1 MTKLTQEQVLGVA
14 RHALSAIGAILLF
27 KGKVDVS
34 TWDIITGSLI
44 SVTAIIWSVTSKNK

>member
-1 MTKLTQEQVLGVA
+1 MTKLTQEQVLGIA
-14 RHALSAIGAILLF
+14 RHTLSAIGAILLF

-34 TWDIITGSLI
+34 TWDIIAGSLL

>member
-1 MTKLTQEQVLGVA
+1 MTKLTQEQVLGIA

-34 TWDIITGSLI
+34 TWDIVTGSLI